1 MPVYLIILD
10 DKMTYMQNTAYYL
23 YFVMIGLVVLQ
34 FFMLLVRNVGF
45 LPVWTLI
52 EYMQLIA
59 FMPIY
64 NFKLIPYLYDT
75 FKPFLVSHLI
85 LFNDSIFYPEL
96 NEEFFNTNYLYYNLP
111 IGKLIQSLFNIM
123 ILLVLVV
130 LTNIFV
136 GVLALCCGWTQT
148 RFGNFISSRLSQF
161 RFNAYLRF
169 FMLTYFDFTF
179 FSVMK
184 IQDKN
189 NSSSI
194 RKVALFFSYI
204 FFVVSI
210 VAPVFFVALIL
221 KRFELFKNKEAK
233 KNYNSLVLKIDKNNK
248 WRVIHVAFFFGRRL
262 ITAILLTLPITSQF
276 IFLQYVFILVTSH
289 AYILYMVA
297 TKPFQTPVMNSY
309 ILANE
314 TFYSALIILIFIF
327 SDATP

>member
-1 MPVYLIILD
+1 
-10 DKMTYMQNTAYYL
+10 
-23 YFVMIGLVVLQ
+23 
-34 FFMLLVRNVGF
+34 MLLVRNVGF

-85 LFNDSIFYPEL
+85 LFNDSIFFPEFDV
-96 NEEFFNTNYLYYNLP
+96 EFFNNNYLYYSLSV
-111 IGKLIQSLFNIM
+111 GKLLQSMFNIL
-123 ILLVLVV
+123 ILLVVV
-130 LTNIFV
+130 AITNLIV
-136 GVLALCCGWTQT
+136 GLIACCFRGQS
-148 RFGNFISSRLSQF
+148 RFGQFMSSRLGQF
-161 RFNAYLRF
+161 KFNVYIRL
-169 FMLTYFDFTF
+169 FMLIYFDFTF

-184 IQDKN
+184 IQDDN
-189 NSSSI
+189 NSTTM
-194 RKVALFFSYI
+194 RKVALFASYI
-204 FFVVSI
+204 FFVLSI

-221 KRFELFKNKEAK
+221 KRFELFKIKEAK
-233 KNYNSLVLKIDKNNK
+233 KNYNTLVLKIDKNNK

-262 ITAILLTLPITSQF
+262 LTAILLTLPITSQF

-297 TKPFQTPVMNSY
+297 TKPFQTPIMNSY

-327 SDATP
+327 SDATPQINIKTVAGNSYLNF